1 MPLTAN
7 DIVSSEMLWRVAISQ
22 LIPVVAIVFLVEAF
36 YRLVT
41 EADRTHARMIA
52 TLALIGV
59 LATLLDKLIAI
70 AG

>member
-7 DIVSSEMLWRVAISQ
+7 DILSSEMLLRVAISQ
-22 LIPVVAIVFLVEAF
+22 LVPVVAFVFVVEAL

-41 EADRTHARMIA
+41 QAEERHAWLMS
-52 TLALIGV
+52 TVALIGV